1 MSSHH
6 FVKEGQEP
14 ALFIL
19 EPLSFQ
25 LAGPLL
31 EWAPLVL
38 VSDNA
43 LAEVLHWGIKIDV
56 VLAEESRVEM
66 LKQRLFEQVP
76 AKLLSHQ
83 PGESPIMSALYFL
96 INCKQAGVNII
107 GPSSNDVFR
116 QVERFMHQFQVN
128 LFDEKLKWS
137 AISSGNFEKWLTAQ
151 TCLQIRKSLGSQSI
165 QFQGL
170 MEKEGGFESTTNGI
184 INIRSDQLFWVA
196 ESHS

>member
-107 GPSSNDVFR
+107 GPSSDDVFR
-116 QVERFMHQFQVN
+116 QVERFMHQLQVN
-128 LFDEKLKWS
+128 IFDEKLKWS